1 MSHAVSGIQF
11 LPGSRAR
18 PGKMSARKH
27 ALLKPECALKFVKKA
42 TLVAVH
48 PEILRTQTVLSEM
61 GSAVPGPFAL
71 APLRGPVLSFQSK
84 KRKA

>member
-1 MSHAVSGIQF
+1 
-11 LPGSRAR
+11 
-18 PGKMSARKH
+18 MSARKH

-42 TLVAVH
+42 ALVAVH

-84 KRKA
+84 KRKARKSVKSNVKTQILATFL